1 MSTRKQREIYTLEF
15 RMEAVRLALSGE
27 KSIVQTA
34 NDLGI
39 NPSTLHTW
47 IVKYRDEVVPEVET
61 KLSMKQELLAL
72 QKQNKRLRE
81 ERDILKKATA
91 YFASESQ

>member
-1 MSTRKQREIYTLEF
+1 MSTEKQRKVYTVEF

-27 KSIVQTA
+27 KSVIQTA

-47 IVKYRDEVVPEVET
+47 TGKYREEVVPEVET
-61 KLSMKQELLAL
+61 KLSLKQELVAL

-91 YFASESQ
+91 YFARQSQ